1 MLIVPFWWNILRAQH
16 TTCTS
21 ESKMHGCGSFRENTA
36 AVLTNHT
43 HYYGIEEHNILCAIC
58 VLLKLKV
65 RCIGHMHGVTKT
77 RFTCPWNNFTY
88 SENVRRATDYNSMHT
103 ETEHIRWINCIL
115 FAQKFQVGTRNIL
128 SELSLCISI
137 YFVCI
142 PLSSANSPWLSWIEQ
157 RDFK

>member
-1 MLIVPFWWNILRAQH
+1 MCKQFQENFSPFVVVLVQKNEKNLFGFPNTARHTVSFHIWHLHQLKMLIVPFWWNILRAQH

-21 ESKMHGCGSFRENTA
+21 ESKMHGCGLFRENTA

-103 ETEHIRWINCIL
+103 ETEHIR
-115 FAQKFQVGTRNIL
+115 
-128 SELSLCISI
+128 
-137 YFVCI
+137 
-142 PLSSANSPWLSWIEQ
+142 
-157 RDFK
+157 